1 MGGRSKG
8 QIPGQG
14 GEKRDGLP
22 RGGGGWRMHGT
33 GHVPAVWHG
42 FVMGE
47 KVCEIVGPRG
57 SE

>member
-22 RGGGGWRMHGT
+22 RGGGASVSLRGR
-33 GHVPAVWHG
+33 
-42 FVMGE
+42 
-47 KVCEIVGPRG
+47 PRAEAEG
-57 SE
+57 RETLPQIARQMPE